1 MKRTPEELLER
12 LDALLDEY
20 EGAVDKYDRGCFADK
35 YGERLGAYSD
45 KLKALNGDDFDIVSS
60 AYDEHKKDY
69 AELSDDDYV
78 NALEENIKKVIA
90 RVWPEA
96 PAEVV
101 EQIAEEAAAETE
113 TENAPETEVTVETS
127 DPDVADAVENITS
140 DETKKVPSGKVDPL
154 DNSVNRTTGP
164 WKSPSKSGGRDGHSG
179 LPGTYK
185 PKDTTTS
192 DEECKESTDEIKEV
206 AEATPTKV
214 DDIIAETVTAKP
226 EDVSSEE
233 AEEKDD
239 LADFMAD
246 LEKYK
251 GHSAYNFK

>member
-20 EGAVDKYDRGCFADK
+20 EGAVDKYDRNQFSEK

-45 KLKALNGDDFDIVSS
+45 KLKALNGDDFSIIDA

-96 PAEVV
+96 PAEVA
-101 EQIAEEAAAETE
+101 EQIAEEAVAE

-127 DPDVADAVENITS
+127 DPEVADAVDNVVEETPS
-140 DETKKVPSGKVDPL
+140 DEELK
-154 DNSVNRTTGP
+154 RTTGP
-164 WKSPSKSGGRDGHSG
+164 WKSPSKSGGRKG
-179 LPGTYK
+179 LCGIGTK
-185 PKDTTTS
+185 KDPNITTS
-192 DEECKESTDEIKEV
+192 DEECKESTDEVKEV

-226 EDVSSEE
+226 EDVESEE
-233 AEEKDD
+233 VEEKDD